1 MTHALPLIGGERLIA
16 QMQFLIE
23 IDRLKNILRQTPIT
37 DGSRKENTAEH
48 SWHLALCATVLAEH
62 ANEPVDVSRVVELLL
77 VHDLVE
83 IDAGDTFIYSAN
95 DPAVAAAQ
103 EVAETRA
110 AERIFGLLPPEQG
123 ALLRSRWD
131 EFEAKQTPEAK
142 FAKSVDRVQP
152 MLLNLI
158 AGGGS
163 WAEHGVTADKTRRL
177 IDSTVPAGSTVL
189 AEYAHACVNLALDR
203 GILQLPPA
211 ETQGVVS

>member
-16 QMQFLIE
+16 QMQFLVE
-23 IDRLKNILRQTPIT
+23 IDRLKTILRQTPIT

-62 ANEPVDVSRVVELLL
+62 ANEPVDVARVVELLL

-83 IDAGDTFIYSAN
+83 IDAGDTFIYAAN
-95 DPAVAAAQ
+95 DPDVAAAQ
-103 EVAETRA
+103 EAAENLA
-110 AERIFGLLPPEQG
+110 AERIFGLLPTEQG
-123 ALLRSRWD
+123 ALLRARWD
-131 EFEAKQTPEAK
+131 EFEAKETPEAK

-203 GILQLPPA
+203 GILQLPLA
-211 ETQGVVS
+211 